1 MDVTNQHI
9 AFTLQL
15 KLVEAFDKFM
25 KQLVSWTR
33 VDYDYLKNQ
42 SNGILDENKIGSLRE
57 VACKKT

>member
-33 VDYDYLKNQ
+33 VDYDYLKSQ